1 MGLLRRGV
9 LLLVV
14 LLFGGSAVP
23 VPGSAQGVRPP
34 DLSAQ
39 FHRAETAWRSGAS
52 ILEAKARIDRVL
64 ESRPN
69 DAEALRLRAQV
80 LMGMDRP
87 QEALR
92 DARRAVAIDPKS
104 AESQLVLC
112 EVARTAG
119 ERMLAE
125 QSLQTASELVFD
137 DAALHVRLS
146 WNAVLLDQ
154 VEKAEAFARTALA
167 LDADAPSAYY
177 QLARVF
183 VLQDHPD
190 AAAMI
195 LSKGFR
201 RLLLDPSTVQGDSL
215 LTRLT
220 AHPTVQPHLN

>member
-1 MGLLRRGV
+1 M
-9 LLLVV
+9 
-14 LLFGGSAVP
+14 
-23 VPGSAQGVRPP
+23 
-34 DLSAQ
+34 
-39 FHRAETAWRSGAS
+39 
-52 ILEAKARIDRVL
+52 LEAKARIDRVL

-80 LMGMDRP
+80 LMGMERP
-87 QEALR
+87 REALR
-92 DARRAVAIDPKS
+92 DAQRAVAVDPKN

-112 EVARTAG
+112 EVARNAG
-119 ERMLAE
+119 EQTLAE

-167 LDADAPSAYY
+167 LDADESSAYY

-183 VLQDHPD
+183 MLQDQRD

-201 RLLLDPSTVQGDSL
+201 RALLDPSTVRSDSL

-220 AHPTVQPHLN
+220 AHPTVQPYLN

>member
-1 MGLLRRGV
+1 MGPLRRGV

-23 VPGSAQGVRPP
+23 VPGGAQGVRPP

-92 DARRAVAIDPKS
+92 DARRAVTIDPKS

-201 RLLLDPSTVQGDSL
+201 RLLLDPSTVRGDSL

-220 AHPTVQPHLN
+220 GHPTVQPHLN